1 MGMLDWLAA
10 GYLAKR
16 AHNAF
21 NRPTVIMEDPDY
33 ELVNLK
39 AKGMSEWTIR
49 YRKKGSNVTSS
60 TTVSRSTCRT
70 TAAGGI
76 EINWPD

>member
-16 AHNAF
+16 AHNSF

-39 AKGMSEWTIR
+39 AKGMSE
-49 YRKKGSNVTSS
+49 
-60 TTVSRSTCRT
+60 
-70 TAAGGI
+70 
-76 EINWPD
+76 